1 MARPAAGPN
10 LVPHKMPFVPVSTT
24 SSGLAKEVI
33 PLAGAIGAYGIFM
46 SFTSTTM
53 SLFLA
58 DAVHAAPLLIGLYF
72 VVRGV
77 VAIAVNQATGRLS
90 DRMPDRRVLVGVAGV
105 AGAIGA
111 GCLAVLHAYVLVLAT
126 GAVFLGLGGISFAQL
141 YAYTNELAVARQHPV
156 TMFTSLMR
164 TVFSAAWVI
173 GPPIGLFLLAQFGFR
188 VLYVS
193 TAAAS
198 LACALLGRWGLRRLG
213 GPEIGDRALG
223 GAQVGGDG
231 ARVAG
236 PAGPKPA
243 ARGRRRPSLP
253 ERTRLLLGVV
263 FLLGTVNLVYGINI
277 GLYVT
282 KDLNLGTQFV
292 GWIAGLS
299 ALLEI
304 PVMIAVGRFAD
315 RVGRLR
321 VLVGSAMGAVAFFM
335 LLPLAHTAALL
346 LALMLLNAAWTGI
359 SLCIPMVMVHDEV
372 PGGAGVASSYYSS
385 ATMTAS
391 LVAGGVAGVSA
402 AAIGYRGVF
411 WVCAALAVVAVV
423 LLLVRGWLYGTWR
436 HGTWRYGLA
445 EGAAVASEAH
455 PALPG

>member
-1 MARPAAGPN
+1 
-10 LVPHKMPFVPVSTT
+10 
-24 SSGLAKEVI
+24 
-33 PLAGAIGAYGIFM
+33 M

-72 VVRGV
+72 VVRGI
-77 VAIAVNQATGRLS
+77 VAIAVNQAAGRLS
-90 DRMPDRRVLVGVAGV
+90 DRLPDRRVLVGVAGL

-111 GCLAVLHAYVLVLAT
+111 GSLAVLHDYVPVLAT
-126 GAVFLGLGGISFAQL
+126 GAVFLGLGGISFSQL

-156 TMFTSLMR
+156 AMFTSLMR
-164 TVFSAAWVI
+164 AVFSAAWVI

-188 VLYVS
+188 TLYLS
-193 TAAAS
+193 TAGAS
-198 LACALLGRWGLRRLG
+198 LTCALLGRWGLRRLG
-213 GPEIGDRALG
+213 GAQVSDRAP
-223 GAQVGGDG
+223 AADG
-231 ARVAG
+231 PGSR
-236 PAGPKPA
+236 PA
-243 ARGRRRPSLP
+243 ARGGERNRQRPRLP
-253 ERTRLLLGVV
+253 GRTRLLLGVV

-282 KDLNLGTQFV
+282 KDLHLSTQFV

-304 PVMIAVGRFAD
+304 PVMIAVGRFSD

-321 VLVGSAMGAVAFFM
+321 VLLGSAVGAVAFFVA
-335 LLPLAHTAALL
+335 LPLAHTAELL
-346 LALMLLNAAWTGI
+346 LALMVLNAAWTGI
-359 SLCIPMVMVHDEV
+359 SLCIPMVMVQAEV
-372 PGGAGVASSYYSS
+372 PSGAGIASSYYSS

-411 WVCAALAVVAVV
+411 WVCAGLAVVAVV
-423 LLLVRGWLYGTWR
+423 LVLVRGWLYGTWR
-436 HGTWRYGLA
+436 DGTHWYRRADGT
-445 EGAAVASEAH
+445 AAAREAR
-455 PALPG
+455 PALHG

>member
-1 MARPAAGPN
+1 
-10 LVPHKMPFVPVSTT
+10 
-24 SSGLAKEVI
+24 
-33 PLAGAIGAYGIFM
+33 M
-46 SFTSTTM
+46 SFTSTTV

-72 VVRGV
+72 VVRGIV
-77 VAIAVNQATGRLS
+77 SIAVNQATGRLS
-90 DRMPDRRVLVGVAGV
+90 DRMPDRRVLVGFAGV

-111 GCLAVLHAYVLVLAT
+111 GSLAFLHDYVAVLAT
-126 GAVFLGLGGISFAQL
+126 GAVFLGLGGITFAQL

-188 VLYVS
+188 ALYLS
-193 TAAAS
+193 TAGAS
-198 LACALLGRWGLRRLG
+198 LACALLGRWGLRRLS
-213 GPEIGDRALG
+213 
-223 GAQVGGDG
+223 GAQVGDR
-231 ARVAG
+231 ARAAG
-236 PAGPKPA
+236 PAGTKPA
-243 ARGRRRPSLP
+243 ARDSQRDRQRPRLP

-282 KDLNLGTQFV
+282 KDLHLGTQFV

-304 PVMIAVGRFAD
+304 PVMIAVGRFSD

-321 VLVGSAMGAVAFFM
+321 VLLGSAVGAVAFFV
-335 LLPLAHTAALL
+335 LLPLVHTAELL
-346 LALMLLNAAWTGI
+346 LALMVLNAAWTGI
-359 SLCIPMVMVHDEV
+359 SLCIPMVMVQAEV
-372 PGGAGVASSYYSS
+372 PGAAGVASSYYSS
-385 ATMTAS
+385 ATTTAS

-411 WVCAALAVVAVV
+411 WVCAGLAMVAVV
-423 LLLVRGWLYGTWR
+423 LLLVRAWLYGTWR
-436 HGTWRYGLA
+436 RGAQRSLRA
-445 EGAAVASEAH
+445 EGTAAASEAH
-455 PALPG
+455 PALHA